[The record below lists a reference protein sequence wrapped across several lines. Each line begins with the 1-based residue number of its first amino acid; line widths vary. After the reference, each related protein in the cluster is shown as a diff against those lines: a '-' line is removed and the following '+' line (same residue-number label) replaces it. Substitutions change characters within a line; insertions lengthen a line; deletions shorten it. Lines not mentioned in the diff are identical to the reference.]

1 MSKPKPAAKYV
12 ARIHLQS
19 GDWKGALANYRAVI
33 GAAVRGA
40 LKYANAVDGAVNIAL
55 MDDGQMRVLNHQF
68 RGKDKPTNVLSFP
81 CDDDGELG
89 DIALALETIARE
101 AVEQSKPFHDHLVHL
116 VVHGVLHLLGMDHEE
131 KTEAE
136 AMEAEE
142 ISILARKGIENP
154 YIAR

>member
-1 MSKPKPAAKYV
+1 MTRPNTQAKHT

-19 GDWKGALANYRAVI
+19 GDWKGTLANYRSVI
-33 GAAVRGA
+33 GAAARGA
-40 LKYANAVDGAVNIAL
+40 LEHANAVDGAVNIAL
-55 MDDGQMRVLNHQF
+55 MDDDAMRVLNHQF

-81 CDDDGELG
+81 CDDDDELG

-101 AVEQSKPFHDHLVHL
+101 AVEQSKSFHDHLVHL
-116 VVHGVLHLLGMDHEE
+116 VVHGVLHLLGLDHEE
-131 KTEAE
+131 KDEAE

-142 ISILARKGIENP
+142 ISILARMGIENP